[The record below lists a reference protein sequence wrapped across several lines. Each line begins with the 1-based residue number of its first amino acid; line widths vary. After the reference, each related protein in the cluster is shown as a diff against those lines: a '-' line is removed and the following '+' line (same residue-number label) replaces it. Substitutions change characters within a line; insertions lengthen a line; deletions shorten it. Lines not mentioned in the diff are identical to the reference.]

1 MNRRE
6 RFDYIAAKLWEDAT
20 LDDLLA
26 EFPILAIRADCLIA
40 TTWINQDQITVV
52 HAWRMLE
59 EIKDRYPLEEYPELW
74 I

>member
-20 LDDLLA
+20 LDDLLV
-26 EFPILAIRADCLIA
+26 EFPILVIRADCLIA
-40 TTWINQDQITVV
+40 TTWSNQDKITVV
-52 HAWRMLE
+52 HAWRILA
-59 EIKDRYPLEEYPELW
+59 EIKDRYPLEEFPELW